1 MPLQPSTRRLGP
13 WDSRFEQGGYLGP
26 MDGSNTVLI
35 GTASGIVKARTIK
48 WLPPGGRWNG
58 SLLDEVRG
66 SKLAPNALED
76 GGGRIGIRAR
86 VLRGRACPTTT
97 GARHPTGATG
107 TIAQE

>member
-13 WDSRFEQGGYLGP
+13 WESRFEQGGYMGP
-26 MDGSNTVLI
+26 MGGSNTVLI
-35 GTASGIVKARTIK
+35 GTASGVVKARTMK
-48 WLPPGGRWNG
+48 WLPPCERWNG
-58 SLLDEVRG
+58 SLLDEARG
-66 SKLAPNALED
+66 SELVPCALED
-76 GGGRIGIRAR
+76 DGSRIGIRPR